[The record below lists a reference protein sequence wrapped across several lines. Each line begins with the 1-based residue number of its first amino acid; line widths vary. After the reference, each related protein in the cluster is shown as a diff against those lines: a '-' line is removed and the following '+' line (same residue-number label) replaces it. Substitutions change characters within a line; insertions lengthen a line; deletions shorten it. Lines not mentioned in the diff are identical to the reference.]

1 MLQLKIPRL
10 TPNMHNLVRKNNL
23 INNINI
29 AASSPITA
37 SNKSVLVCK
46 PLPAKRTEQY
56 ELCEID
62 LTSPVKPTQ
71 PPPRL
76 EEFTI
81 ESPFKKKANESR
93 MDLTVSDPNE
103 PKVDLMKQVINKR
116 FQLKKSPII
125 PLLLNPTSSKGPD
138 EENEPSESDKNKKN
152 AKRDIENTDKNES
165 IENKREKRQKRN
177 SFLVPQDPI
186 QTVPVEIAT
195 SSKNISTETS
205 LNDKTPKPKKKL
217 VITTSTGNTSKNRSL
232 ISKELCKEM
241 YEKRMQQSSLLT
253 NDSLYSNVSK
263 TSTALGSSIASNFNS
278 VNGSTTSSSSSR
290 KRIVIMTNDNRGKTP
305 RVDPFRSHM
314 IKAGFGAKFADK
326 G

>member
-23 INNINI
+23 ITNLNN
-29 AASSPITA
+29 AASSPVTA
-37 SNKSVLVCK
+37 SNKSVLICK
-46 PLPAKRTEQY
+46 PLPTKRTEQH
-56 ELCEID
+56 EPCEID

-81 ESPFKKKANESR
+81 ESPLKKKANESR

-103 PKVDLMKQVINKR
+103 PKVDLMKQVIRNR
-116 FQLKKSPII
+116 FQLQKSPII
-125 PLLLNPTSSKGPD
+125 PLLNPATSKGPD
-138 EENEPSESDKNKKN
+138 EESELSESEKNKKN

-186 QTVPVEIAT
+186 QTVPAENAT

-205 LNDKTPKPKKKL
+205 LNDKTPKPKKKI
-217 VITTSTGNTSKNRSL
+217 VITTSVGNTSRNRSL
-232 ISKELCKEM
+232 ISKDMCKEM
-241 YEKRMQQSSLLT
+241 YEKRMQKESSLLT

-263 TSTALGSSIASNFNS
+263 TSTALGSSMASNFNS
-278 VNGSTTSSSSSR
+278 VNGSTSSSSSR
-290 KRIVIMTNDNRGKTP
+290 KRIVIMTNVNRGKTP
-305 RVDPFRSHM
+305 RVDPFRDHM